1 MKGNRNK
8 QTTKYGKKETMEGQ
22 ESSMSLASGMHCLGL
37 PFAGTC
43 SLLLSLNK
51 QCSKSAAQTA
61 GTTKRAKSID
71 PYAAERVGQGSST
84 PPSSPHLGRACTS
97 LHPLRYDER
106 DKVARKSGLHGT
118 NATAQLCR
126 IRKEVHSKTNLQ
138 YPATSCQ
145 TADGLRVER
154 R

>member
-1 MKGNRNK
+1 MKGDRN
-8 QTTKYGKKETMEGQ
+8 QQATKYGKKETMEGQ

-71 PYAAERVGQGSST
+71 PYAAKMWAKGQAS
-84 PPSSPHLGRACTS
+84 PPSSPQSRPRLHFTS
-97 LHPLRYDER
+97 PLE
-106 DKVARKSGLHGT
+106 
-118 NATAQLCR
+118 
-126 IRKEVHSKTNLQ
+126 IR
-138 YPATSCQ
+138 
-145 TADGLRVER
+145 
-154 R
+154 

>member
-8 QTTKYGKKETMEGQ
+8 QATKYGKKETMEGQ

-43 SLLLSLNK
+43 SLLLSLDK

-71 PYAAERVGQGSST
+71 PYAAKMWAKGQAL
-84 PPSSPHLGRACTS
+84 HHHLHNLGRACTS

-106 DKVARKSGLHGT
+106 DKVARKADLYGT
-118 NATAQLCR
+118 NATARLCQD
-126 IRKEVHSKTNLQ
+126 E
-138 YPATSCQ
+138 
-145 TADGLRVER
+145 LRYTLKDKPPVSGHIVPNS
-154 R
+154 

>member
-51 QCSKSAAQTA
+51 QMLK
-61 GTTKRAKSID
+61 
-71 PYAAERVGQGSST
+71 VGGPDRWDNQ
-84 PPSSPHLGRACTS
+84 
-97 LHPLRYDER
+97 
-106 DKVARKSGLHGT
+106 AR
-118 NATAQLCR
+118 
-126 IRKEVHSKTNLQ
+126 EV
-138 YPATSCQ
+138 
-145 TADGLRVER
+145 D
-154 R
+154 